1 MYIPDNLDIYDYFES
16 EQARRERLQR
26 RREIE
31 EEKEDEEW
39 EMS

>member
-1 MYIPDNLDIYDYFES
+1 MYVPDNLDIYDYFES

-31 EEKEDEEW
+31 EEKE
-39 EMS
+39 EMIYE

>member
-1 MYIPDNLDIYDYFES
+1 MYVPDNIDIYNYYEH

-31 EEKEDEEW
+31 EEKE
-39 EMS
+39 EMIYE